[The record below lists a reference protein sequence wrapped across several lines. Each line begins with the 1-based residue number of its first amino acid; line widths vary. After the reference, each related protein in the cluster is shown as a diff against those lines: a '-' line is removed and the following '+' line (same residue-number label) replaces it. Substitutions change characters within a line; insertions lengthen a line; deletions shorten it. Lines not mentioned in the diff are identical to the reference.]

1 MLNEV
6 DIAIIG
12 GGNAGLTLAAQLAAQ
27 LTPPTTV
34 VLEPQTPEQRDC
46 SWGLWARQSQAQQLS
61 PATKGRWRRWQLIDH
76 RQRVVHCSE
85 QFNYLSLSSANY
97 LQSRADALRGPVSL
111 VQASVTALNYDGD
124 RVVIETDKTQYR
136 AKKVYD
142 SRPPTLIENGLRQHF
157 IGWHIR
163 TKKPIQEQDVATL
176 MDFRVDQSRGL
187 HFVYALPFSDHH
199 LLVESTVISNTL
211 EPSEWYRAAIETWLR
226 DNNIDVEEIISEEMG
241 AIPMDTLVKGQSA
254 TEAKFRGQVSPI
266 GAASGAVRRSS
277 GYAFQ
282 HIQQQTT
289 ELAEGIAHGRMAVPT
304 PISSRLTMM
313 DTVFNGV
320 LNSRPDL
327 SVSLYMRMA
336 NALNGDQFARFML
349 GQATALDW
357 LRVIAAMPKLPFL
370 AQCLRQLRHD

>member
-1 MLNEV
+1 M
-6 DIAIIG
+6 
-12 GGNAGLTLAAQLAAQ
+12 
-27 LTPPTTV
+27 
-34 VLEPQTPEQRDC
+34 
-46 SWGLWARQSQAQQLS
+46 
-61 PATKGRWRRWQLIDH
+61 
-76 RQRVVHCSE
+76 
-85 QFNYLSLSSANY
+85 
-97 LQSRADALRGPVSL
+97 
-111 VQASVTALNYDGD
+111 
-124 RVVIETDKTQYR
+124 IETDKTQYR

-163 TKKPIQEQDVATL
+163 TKKPIQEPDVATL

-211 EPSEWYRAAIETWLR
+211 EPSEWYRTAIETWLS
-226 DNNIDVEEIISEEMG
+226 DNNIDVKEIISEEMG
-241 AIPMDTLVKGQSA
+241 VIPMDTLVTEQSA
-254 TEAKFRGQVSPI
+254 TEAKFCGQVSPI

-327 SVSLYMRMA
+327 
-336 NALNGDQFARFML
+336 
-349 GQATALDW
+349 
-357 LRVIAAMPKLPFL
+357 
-370 AQCLRQLRHD
+370 